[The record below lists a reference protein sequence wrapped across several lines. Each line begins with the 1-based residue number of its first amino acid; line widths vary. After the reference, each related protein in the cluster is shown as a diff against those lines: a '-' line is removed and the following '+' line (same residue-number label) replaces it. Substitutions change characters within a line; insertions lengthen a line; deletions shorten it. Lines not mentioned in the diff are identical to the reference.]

1 MVWRLQNCGSLRW
14 NSYPISCLKMWF
26 PKVGIVLIQHSPP
39 GQWSKLKKEVKNTG
53 HFKILRISVIFCMQ
67 TNYAWAN
74 NIAQVFCNDPLT
86 LSHWP
91 IQWLWVVLQWSS
103 QGLNWS
109 DSSLVAICIYQIFW
123 LVLLQYLMVDIWVG
137 QYLNVSI
144 TLMFCSTFASSYH
157 QMFLISKSSRSS
169 FARICSTYF
178 HHTRVCTHHIG
189 IRMHLFNRTAL
200 WHSLSRCSYKV
211 QAAWSTRLT
220 TLTTASLA
228 RSSAGKARWP
238 DLR

>member
-1 MVWRLQNCGSLRW
+1 MVCRLQNCGSLRW

-123 LVLLQYLMVDIWVG
+123 LVLLQYLMVDIWIG
-137 QYLNVSI
+137 QPLNVSNYYVLVNI
-144 TLMFCSTFASSYH
+144 CIFISSDVPNF
-157 QMFLISKSSRSS
+157 QVLQVIFR
-169 FARICSTYF
+169 T
-178 HHTRVCTHHIG
+178 
-189 IRMHLFNRTAL
+189 HLFNLFSPHARLHSSHRYSHAL
-200 WHSLSRCSYKV
+200 V
-211 QAAWSTRLT
+211 
-220 TLTTASLA
+220 
-228 RSSAGKARWP
+228 
-238 DLR
+238 